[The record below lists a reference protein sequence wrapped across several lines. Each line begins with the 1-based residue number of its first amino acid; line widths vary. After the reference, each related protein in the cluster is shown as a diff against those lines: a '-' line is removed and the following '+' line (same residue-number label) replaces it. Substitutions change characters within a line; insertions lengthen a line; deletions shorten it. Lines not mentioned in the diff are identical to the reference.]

1 MQTLTLGDLKVVAD
15 PSGLVVELG
24 GKGGR
29 QVALS
34 SHEAGQLEE
43 FLRRHLPRERRMG
56 FRVRIAPLADALRAS
71 FRVVLGSGAAAQTVR
86 PVDLSLTGIL
96 VEGQELRLAPGT
108 ELPIALDLDGR
119 RCALTGVVVRAQ
131 RDLVALHFIECLQ
144 RGELAPPEGL
154 LTIYRRLETAWL
166 RSRID

>member
-56 FRVRIAPLADALRAS
+56 FRVRIAPLADAVRTS
-71 FRVVLGSGAAAQTVR
+71 FRVTLGSGAESRTVR
-86 PVDLSLTGIL
+86 PVDLSLTGVL
-96 VEGQELRLAPGT
+96 VEGQDLSLAPGT
-108 ELPIALDLDGR
+108 ELPVVLDLDGR
-119 RCALTGVVVRAQ
+119 VCALTGVVVRAQ
-131 RDLVALHFIECLQ
+131 RDLVALHFVECLQ
-144 RGELAPPEGL
+144 RGELAPPEQL

-166 RSRID
+166 RSRVQ